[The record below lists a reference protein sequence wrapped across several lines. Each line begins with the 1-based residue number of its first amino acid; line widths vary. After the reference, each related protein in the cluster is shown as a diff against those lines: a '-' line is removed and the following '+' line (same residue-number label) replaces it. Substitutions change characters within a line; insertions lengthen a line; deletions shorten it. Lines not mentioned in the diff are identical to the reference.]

1 LLEQTGW
8 NDPARCRPDN
18 RDGDNNMW
26 KSMRMRAATVVA
38 ATALAAAGIV
48 SLAGAA
54 SALPGTGGL
63 ALKNAAPSSVESVRW
78 GGRGYGPGA
87 FVAGAILGG
96 ALLAPRFYGPRYYGP
111 GPYYYG
117 PGPYYVDPGY
127 VDPGYA
133 DPGPYGADPTGGDP
147 VAYCLQRFRSYDPR
161 SGTYLGY
168 DGYRHPCP

>member
-1 LLEQTGW
+1 
-8 NDPARCRPDN
+8 
-18 RDGDNNMW
+18 MW
-26 KSMRMRAATVVA
+26 RSTRWLA
-38 ATALAAAGIV
+38 ATAVAAAGIV

-78 GGRGYGPGA
+78 GGRGFGPGA

-96 ALLAPRFYGPRYYGP
+96 ALLAPRFYGPRYYGYYGP
-111 GPYYYG
+111 GPYYA
-117 PGPYYVDPGY
+117 PSPYYVDPGY
-127 VDPGYA
+127 VDPG
-133 DPGPYGADPTGGDP
+133 PYSADPTGGDP
-147 VAYCLQRFRSYDPR
+147 VTYCMQRFRSYDPR

>member
-1 LLEQTGW
+1 
-8 NDPARCRPDN
+8 
-18 RDGDNNMW
+18 MW
-26 KSMRMRAATVVA
+26 ISMRRLAPTAVVA
-38 ATALAAAGIV
+38 AGIL

-54 SALPGTGGL
+54 SALPGAGGL
-63 ALKNAAPSSVESVRW
+63 ALKNTVPSNVESVRW
-78 GGRGYGPGA
+78 GGRGFGPGA

-111 GPYYYG
+111 GPYY
-117 PGPYYVDPGY
+117 

-133 DPGPYGADPTGGDP
+133 DPSPYSADPTGGDP
-147 VAYCLQRFRSYDPR
+147 VTYCLQRFKSYDPR